1 MKYLAVQSVYVYEL
15 PNFTKYLIVKKYI
28 IVRIA

>member
-1 MKYLAVQSVYVYEL
+1 MKYLTLQSVYLYEV